1 MFDEV
6 GGLPA
11 HPLMVHAPVIL
22 VPLTALVAIA
32 YTVIPAWRPRF
43 GWALG
48 LLSIAAPITAFGATL
63 SGEVFAVKRGIAAS
77 PQVAIHSNLGATLR
91 NLTILVAVLAIAL
104 LIVERVRTQGS
115 VLGNLSRAGRHG
127 PSGAP
132 PMPSS
137 PVLLVASIV
146 LALGLVGVSIAA
158 TIWVVRV
165 CHTGALMVWSENGGG

>member
-1 MFDEV
+1 VFDEV
-6 GGLPA
+6 AGLPA

-22 VPLTALVAIA
+22 VPLTMVVAIA
-32 YTVIPAWRPRF
+32 YTVIPAWRSKF

-48 LLSIAAPITAFGATL
+48 LLAIAAPVTAFAATL
-63 SGEVFAVKRGIAAS
+63 SGEVFAVKRGIATA

-115 VLGNLSRAGRHG
+115 VLGNLTRAGRHQNA
-127 PSGAP
+127 GAG

-158 TIWVVRV
+158 TVWVVRTG
-165 CHTGALMVWSENGGG
+165 HTGALMVWSDEGG

>member
-6 GGLPA
+6 AGLPA
-11 HPLMVHAPVIL
+11 HPLMVHAPVVL
-22 VPLTALVAIA
+22 VPLTAIVAIA
-32 YTVIPAWRPRF
+32 YTVLPGWRPRF

-48 LLSIAAPITAFGATL
+48 LLALGGMATAFAATL
-63 SGEVFAVKRGIAAS
+63 SGEVFAVQQGIART
-77 PQVAIHSNLGATLR
+77 PQVAAHSGLGSTLR

-104 LIVERVRTQGS
+104 LVVERVRTQGS

-132 PMPSS
+132 PLPAS

-146 LALGLVGVSIAA
+146 LAIGLIGVSVTA
-158 TIWVVRV
+158 TVWVVRAG
-165 CHTGALMVWSENGGG
+165 HTGAVMVWSEQGG